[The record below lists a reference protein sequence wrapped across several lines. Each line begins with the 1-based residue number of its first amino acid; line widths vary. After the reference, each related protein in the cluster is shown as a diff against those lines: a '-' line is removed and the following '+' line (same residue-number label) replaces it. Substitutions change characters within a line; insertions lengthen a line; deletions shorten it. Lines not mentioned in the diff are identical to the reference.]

1 MQAIPIP
8 PPFPIQGGI
17 QIPDPILVQPSRQ
30 EFQWEPVPMY
40 IEDIPP
46 PIPTPNPSQSNEN
59 TEAEQEEEEEQEE
72 KNNSETKEGSPEGL
86 GKPNEL
92 TPPLN
97 LVPELA
103 EVQTWDVPLIGVEI
117 PVPRAEILVTATTTA
132 GSIFGSRC
140 RWDIIRYDFIQTV
153 TTYSTANL
161 QDSVEETG
169 CSSEEGSSSDIRER
183 EATEKK
189 ATEVIVCYT
198 KDTYG
203 ITNEFIRKQISKEK
217 VG

>member
-8 PPFPIQGGI
+8 PPFPIKGGI

-59 TEAEQEEEEEQEE
+59 TEKEQEAEE
-72 KNNSETKEGSPEGL
+72 KNNSETKEGSPKGS

-132 GSIFGSRC
+132 GISSVVAVGGTLFATTLFRQLQPILKPIFKILLKKLAALRKKEAPPTFGRERLQGSRHC
-140 RWDIIRYDFIQTV
+140 IQ
-153 TTYSTANL
+153 
-161 QDSVEETG
+161 G
-169 CSSEEGSSSDIRER
+169 
-183 EATEKK
+183 KK
-189 ATEVIVCYT
+189 VKKGV
-198 KDTYG
+198 
-203 ITNEFIRKQISKEK
+203 S
-217 VG
+217 

>member
-1 MQAIPIP
+1 MEVIPIP
-8 PPFPIQGGI
+8 LPFPIQGGI

-59 TEAEQEEEEEQEE
+59 TEAEQEEEQ
-72 KNNSETKEGSPEGL
+72 NNSETKEDSPKGL

-132 GSIFGSRC
+132 GISSVVAVGGTLFATTLFRQLQPILKPIFKTLLKKLAALRKKEPPLS
-140 RWDIIRYDFIQTV
+140 W
-153 TTYSTANL
+153 S
-161 QDSVEETG
+161 
-169 CSSEEGSSSDIRER
+169 RER
-183 EATEKK
+183 RLKK
-189 ATEVIVCYT
+189 Q
-198 KDTYG
+198 
-203 ITNEFIRKQISKEK
+203 RKEQA
-217 VG
+217 

>member
-59 TEAEQEEEEEQEE
+59 TEAEQEEE
-72 KNNSETKEGSPEGL
+72 KNNSETKEGSPKGS
-86 GKPNEL
+86 GKPNDL

-132 GSIFGSRC
+132 GISSVVAVGGTLFATTLFRQLQPILKPIFKTVFKKLAALQKKPPPLSWARSR
-140 RWDIIRYDFIQTV
+140 RLKKQRKE
-153 TTYSTANL
+153 ST
-161 QDSVEETG
+161 
-169 CSSEEGSSSDIRER
+169 
-183 EATEKK
+183 
-189 ATEVIVCYT
+189 
-198 KDTYG
+198 
-203 ITNEFIRKQISKEK
+203 
-217 VG
+217 